1 MKLLFQ
7 ILISDCSLN
16 SFSIEIELDFEC
28 WFCILQA
35 FEIQLFPEVFVLII
49 QSPIEVEC
57 FSSLSVCSWRSI
69 EVQRLVL
76 CSWWSCHLWGHCH
89 MWLLVLPERLPA
101 DDLGR
106 VAKMAQVIGP
116 LYSHGRPGGKSWL
129 PGSNPLSSSCCG
141 YFWRVN

>member
-16 SFSIEIELDFEC
+16 SISIEIELDFEC

-57 FSSLSVCSWRSI
+57 FSSLSVCS
-69 EVQRLVL
+69 
-76 CSWWSCHLWGHCH
+76 
-89 MWLLVLPERLPA
+89 
-101 DDLGR
+101 
-106 VAKMAQVIGP
+106 
-116 LYSHGRPGGKSWL
+116 
-129 PGSNPLSSSCCG
+129 
-141 YFWRVN
+141 